1 MTTMTYAEV
10 QKAVSDLIASPE
22 TAQTAAIALLD
33 NLKADYDTL
42 ESLTAAAKASED
54 RIRAL
59 QDTNQRLFLMQTGQ
73 VKDEAQDD
81 ELTGIEAVDAF
92 VANIMSQ
99 ED

>member
-1 MTTMTYAEV
+1 MTYAEV

-22 TAQTAAIALLD
+22 TAQTAAISLLD
-33 NLKADYDTL
+33 GLKADYDAL

-54 RIRAL
+54 KIRAL

-73 VKDEAQDD
+73 VKEEDQGE
-81 ELTGIEAVDAF
+81 ELTGLEAVDAF

-99 ED
+99 EE